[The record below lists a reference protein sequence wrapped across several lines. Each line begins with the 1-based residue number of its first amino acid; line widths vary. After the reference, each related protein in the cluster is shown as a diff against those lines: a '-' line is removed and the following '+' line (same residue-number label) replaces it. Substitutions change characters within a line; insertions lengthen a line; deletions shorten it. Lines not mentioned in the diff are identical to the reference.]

1 MEYKVIVSPL
11 AFNDIEKITDFYE
24 AITIEIVIRFLE
36 ELEEAYKVLSVNP
49 HFQIKYKSYRSI
61 PLKVFPFILIFEIDE
76 YNKEIKILSCF
87 HTSRSTKKYPK

>member
-36 ELEEAYKVLSVNP
+36 ELEEAYEV
-49 HFQIKYKSYRSI
+49 
-61 PLKVFPFILIFEIDE
+61 
-76 YNKEIKILSCF
+76 
-87 HTSRSTKKYPK
+87 

>member
-11 AFNDIEKITDFYE
+11 AINDIEKITDFYE

-36 ELEEAYKVLSVNP
+36 ELEEAYKVLSINP
-49 HFQIKYKSYRSI
+49 HFQIKNKSYRSI
-61 PLKVFPFILIFEIDE
+61 PLKVFPFILIFLFFV

-87 HTSRSTKKYPK
+87 YTSRSTKKYPK

>member
-11 AFNDIEKITDFYE
+11 ANNDIEKITDFYE
-24 AITIEIVIRFLE
+24 AITIEIVVRFLE
-36 ELEEAYKVLSVNP
+36 ELEEAYKVLSINP

-87 HTSRSTKKYPK
+87 HTS